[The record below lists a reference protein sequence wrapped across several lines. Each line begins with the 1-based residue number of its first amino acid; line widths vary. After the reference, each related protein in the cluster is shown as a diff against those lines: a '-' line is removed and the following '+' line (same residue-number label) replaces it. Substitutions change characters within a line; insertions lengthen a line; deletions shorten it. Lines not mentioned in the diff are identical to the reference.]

1 MTFGSFGYV
10 LLAIFMLSVMVIV
23 HELGH
28 YAVARAFGF
37 PVYEF
42 AVGFGPRILRRK
54 NGSGTTFSLRAFPLG
69 GFVAFENEET
79 MASSS
84 PSFNRKPLWQRFL
97 VILAGPLTN
106 ILLAFLVAFFT
117 LTVVGYPVST
127 AQVGGFLEHSPARE
141 AGLEV
146 GDVISEINGQQIDG
160 DVELMIQ
167 CVQQNPGE
175 PIAITV
181 ERNGQLIGYT
191 VTPYYSEEDQRWFVG
206 IDLAQTTERYAVGPS
221 IKAAAAW
228 VWSMIGALLSFLAGL
243 FTTGQGAGD
252 VMGVVGAVNVMSTTA
267 RTQGASDFLT
277 LVAFISMNFGVF
289 NLIPFPAL
297 DGSKIVFM
305 GVELVRRKPLAPE
318 KEGFVQL
325 IGLAVFVALFIL
337 LTYRDIVRLVT
348 GG

>member
-1 MTFGSFGYV
+1 MAFGSAGYV
-10 LLAIFMLSVMVIV
+10 LLAVFMLSVLVVV

-54 NGSGTTFSLRAFPLG
+54 SANGTIFSLRAFPLG

-79 MASSS
+79 MSSGS

-106 ILLAFLVAFFT
+106 ILLAFVVAFIT

-127 AQVGGFLEHSPARE
+127 TRVGGFLDNSPARE

-146 GDVISEINGQQIDG
+146 GDVIAEVNGRQIDG
-160 DVELMIQ
+160 DVSLMIE
-167 CVQQNPGE
+167 CVQQDPGR

-181 ERNGQLIGYT
+181 ERDGRLVGYT
-191 VTPYYSEEDQRWFVG
+191 VTPYYDEEDQSWFVG
-206 IDLAQTTERYAVGPS
+206 ISLAQATERYAVGPS
-221 IKAAAAW
+221 VRAAA
-228 VWSMIGALLSFLAGL
+228 VWIGSMIGALLSFLAGL
-243 FTTGQGAGD
+243 FSTGRGAGD
-252 VMGVVGAVNVMSTTA
+252 VMGVVGAVNVMSATA
-267 RTQGASDFLT
+267 QTGSASEFLT

-305 GVELVRRKPLAPE
+305 GVELVRRKPIAPE
-318 KEGFVQL
+318 KEGIVQL
-325 IGLAVFVALFIL
+325 VGLAVFVALFIL